1 MFHLA
6 ISKQADECHVALL
19 ENEVLLEYYRY
30 HEHDQEALGDIK
42 LGQIVQ
48 IVEGINAAFVNI
60 GKKKPAFMP
69 LPKELLTAY
78 HCGQELPVQLQ
89 KAPNGEKAEEVT
101 PFWSLHASC
110 IVITPYNAKLGVSAK
125 ITDAAERERLKNI
138 LMPLW
143 EEGGGNQGF
152 GYILRTES
160 LDKSA
165 SFLIAQAEGLRDR
178 CQEIQQRARYSRIG
192 DTLYSAGSPISKF
205 IQCFPVTSLSKISVD
220 DTALL
225 RTLKEEIRM
234 IAPEY
239 EPKFTAYQDKTWNLW
254 DFLKI
259 SSQLQKALQKQ
270 IFLPDGGYLY
280 IEETEALSVIDVN
293 SGKQPKEKLSGKE
306 KMTAITAVNLKAVP
320 VIAQQIRLRNLSGI
334 IIIDFINMQRREDR
348 EMILAAL
355 TDALSQD
362 PRRSQVLGFT
372 RLGLVEISRERK
384 EVSLAKRL

>member
-160 LDKSA
+160 LDKTA

-205 IQCFPVTSLSKISVD
+205 IQRFPVTSLSKISVD